1 VLRRHGGRHHVSVDL
16 VVRPAVPDDAH
27 AIARAHVAGWQRGYA
42 GLLPAPFLEQ
52 LSVEQSTQRRLESL
66 LAPGA
71 GVLATLVAERDGEIV
86 GFANVGTSRDDGAAP
101 DAGELWAIYVHP
113 DHWGTGAGHALH
125 EQSVR
130 VLREAGMS
138 SATLWV
144 LEGNERAARFYRR
157 QGWTPDGATKT
168 AWRDDVRLDEVRYRL
183 DLAPQAGSP
192 VHPDRLP
199 LSRYLPRRAVRRP
212 STQVERPAVDAVDC
226 HNHLGRWLS
235 GDGSWLAPDVS
246 ELLDLMDRC
255 GVRHIVNLDGRWGRE
270 LQANLDRYDRVHP
283 ERFSTFCHVDL
294 GVLAREPGARAADLL
309 VADLRSS
316 AAAGARGLKVWKD
329 LGLRV
334 RDTSGELVLPDD
346 DRLAPL
352 FDAAGD
358 LGLPVL
364 VHVADPLAFFQ
375 PLDERNERLE
385 ELADHPDWWFGG
397 AGLPSFDRLLD
408 ALEAVVAAHPATSF
422 VGAHVGCAAEDLG
435 RVAAMLDR
443 YPNYCVDLGAR
454 MAELGRVPRA
464 ARRLIVEHPDQVL
477 FGTDAFPITE
487 GEYRRWYRFLETDDE
502 CFAYGPEDAAPVR
515 GRWDVSALD
524 LPPDV
529 LPKLYR
535 DNAVR
540 VLGLS

>member
-1 VLRRHGGRHHVSVDL
+1 
-16 VVRPAVPDDAH
+16 
-27 AIARAHVAGWQRGYA
+27 
-42 GLLPAPFLEQ
+42 
-52 LSVEQSTQRRLESL
+52 
-66 LAPGA
+66 
-71 GVLATLVAERDGEIV
+71 
-86 GFANVGTSRDDGAAP
+86 
-101 DAGELWAIYVHP
+101 
-113 DHWGTGAGHALH
+113 
-125 EQSVR
+125 
-130 VLREAGMS
+130 
-138 SATLWV
+138 
-144 LEGNERAARFYRR
+144 
-157 QGWTPDGATKT
+157 
-168 AWRDDVRLDEVRYRL
+168 
-183 DLAPQAGSP
+183 
-192 VHPDRLP
+192 
-199 LSRYLPRRAVRRP
+199 
-212 STQVERPAVDAVDC
+212 
-226 HNHLGRWLS
+226 
-235 GDGSWLAPDVS
+235 
-246 ELLDLMDRC
+246 
-255 GVRHIVNLDGRWGRE
+255 
-270 LQANLDRYDRVHP
+270 
-283 ERFSTFCHVDL
+283 
-294 GVLAREPGARAADLL
+294 
-309 VADLRSS
+309 
-316 AAAGARGLKVWKD
+316 
-329 LGLRV
+329 
-334 RDTSGELVLPDD
+334 
-346 DRLAPL
+346 
-352 FDAAGD
+352 
-358 LGLPVL
+358 
-364 VHVADPLAFFQ
+364 LAFFQ
-375 PLDERNERLE
+375 PLHERNERLE